1 MGDIQPDVWGLKGF
15 DTDTDPAKSEGSPEL
30 SNYRVG
36 PLSGLDSGV
45 QNTVGSLNTGAFMR
59 NVALDVNAKTG
70 VRFYLPSDTEGAYTI
85 SYTTVHN
92 GTSGSYTRS
101 YFGPGISRATI
112 LSDLKSGGYF
122 WDFSISTVNQTP
134 DGRYYLDAYADGYYL
149 IGNTI
154 THTSLNP
161 TYPSYFINEGYNAA
175 DTYFSANQLWDIGS
189 TDIKKGYEYLFSAV
203 SRYAKGSI
211 GEFGILRYNGNAGDG
226 YVYTPLL
233 ITKDFNFTTQ
243 KQLKDVRVYPAPTGD
258 RIHFTDG
265 NNIPRKITYRA
276 PDNGIDIPFGAL
288 KIIDPRNSYV
298 LGQINNQIALEQ
310 RGGTVQLSLGPQ
322 GLGGNVQSGM
332 WRYSV
337 CFKTF
342 DLVSSPY
349 AQVTNQIPVFSASSN
364 DVFSVHGDAVP
375 IYTSKINAINVTGA
389 DPSLYKYVEL
399 IAIHYVGGAVEA
411 KTVSRTLLTTA
422 NFTLY
427 HTGNEKNITDFDLT
441 NLYVNKD
448 LSIAT
453 AGSMEL
459 IDNTLLLGN
468 VSYGQNL
475 PLTFSPTFSTFIK
488 TVPSMGQYNSAD
500 TVDLGYSLAEYYD
513 PSNVSN
519 FGGYM
524 ENQTEYFGIMPQ
536 YLNGVWGPVYP
547 ISAYKIDSSNGTGTY
562 ATLGTPY
569 SLNIRGVKIS
579 GLDISPFQGKI
590 KAFRIVR
597 AVSEPEVLFTGL
609 LTYCYKGPIGAAGA
623 PADNYLHPT
632 ALVDF
637 NGTMGSH
644 GQNFQNTTKDTAGAI
659 LSPDL
664 LYGLGYAF
672 KSGDQIRY
680 CRTTLGNNQIG
691 RYACTQLVESV
702 NTAFVGVVT
711 QTLQDGKQIAKGGS
725 AFLND
730 LNFGNTQF
738 QCHADQYVDVGAGLG
753 FQAIDFESMVAVSVN
768 SGHIWAGTFDPC
780 YYVQYIRPNATMYQN
795 PAALTYIPIGHFQA
809 VDSTTP
815 NIIPDFV
822 VYGGDTFIQKS
833 FIKHSYYNGATQN
846 NYGTAISFW
855 SQNRYNSQ
863 LHDRISDPG
872 LSFPYLSNGT
882 ATSDKLF
889 SYLVDVNHQRYD
901 YDKGYNYDSTGMTFT
916 GFDPNDTSSNL
927 APTRI
932 HYSLTQPENSV
943 SDFLSQF
950 RPLDFHDE
958 SLAYGAITALRSI
971 NGKLYVWQRDRVS
984 TPYFNSQTVVNSQN
998 ATSIVIGDG
1007 DKFRA
1012 KSEMISAFGT
1022 TNGQSIVKAR
1032 TKEGREVVYFVD
1044 ANRKAILRI
1053 AEGQETNLSINTI
1066 ESYLAILCKWN
1077 ENADNPIENGGIC
1090 GVWDGNNQEVL
1101 WTFRSRDQRIGR
1113 WEPLK
1118 TYATPASVYYD
1129 NYTIG
1134 GHLAV
1139 AALNDTGLLYTANNG
1154 STGRDPSAN
1163 LYNDWNIVETP
1174 LFGALPFL
1182 GTLVFSERA
1191 GVFMGTRT
1199 FTPRSYIPFGQTYLV
1214 PMPRNLA
1221 IYNSVRCFLYAE
1233 AANVTGI
1240 TGPTFFDNTYTS
1252 VLSGFINTPLV
1263 IAKRFISIQLD
1274 AGGNI
1279 PNGWPNTGITFSTPS
1294 GQLSQPV
1301 NQLERRNNLLIT
1313 YIGCD
1318 IDTAGTPS
1326 VGQDNLWGTWMKFRF
1341 ENTGQVLFR
1350 ALAVAKR
1357 ILKRNY
1363 LK

>member
-1 MGDIQPDVWGLKGF
+1 
-15 DTDTDPAKSEGSPEL
+15 
-30 SNYRVG
+30 
-36 PLSGLDSGV
+36 
-45 QNTVGSLNTGAFMR
+45 
-59 NVALDVNAKTG
+59 
-70 VRFYLPSDTEGAYTI
+70 
-85 SYTTVHN
+85 
-92 GTSGSYTRS
+92 
-101 YFGPGISRATI
+101 
-112 LSDLKSGGYF
+112 
-122 WDFSISTVNQTP
+122 
-134 DGRYYLDAYADGYYL
+134 
-149 IGNTI
+149 
-154 THTSLNP
+154 
-161 TYPSYFINEGYNAA
+161 
-175 DTYFSANQLWDIGS
+175 
-189 TDIKKGYEYLFSAV
+189 
-203 SRYAKGSI
+203 
-211 GEFGILRYNGNAGDG
+211 
-226 YVYTPLL
+226 
-233 ITKDFNFTTQ
+233 
-243 KQLKDVRVYPAPTGD
+243 
-258 RIHFTDG
+258 
-265 NNIPRKITYRA
+265 
-276 PDNGIDIPFGAL
+276 
-288 KIIDPRNSYV
+288 
-298 LGQINNQIALEQ
+298 
-310 RGGTVQLSLGPQ
+310 
-322 GLGGNVQSGM
+322 
-332 WRYSV
+332 
-337 CFKTF
+337 
-342 DLVSSPY
+342 
-349 AQVTNQIPVFSASSN
+349 
-364 DVFSVHGDAVP
+364 
-375 IYTSKINAINVTGA
+375 
-389 DPSLYKYVEL
+389 
-399 IAIHYVGGAVEA
+399 
-411 KTVSRTLLTTA
+411 
-422 NFTLY
+422 
-427 HTGNEKNITDFDLT
+427 
-441 NLYVNKD
+441 
-448 LSIAT
+448 
-453 AGSMEL
+453 
-459 IDNTLLLGN
+459 
-468 VSYGQNL
+468 
-475 PLTFSPTFSTFIK
+475 
-488 TVPSMGQYNSAD
+488 
-500 TVDLGYSLAEYYD
+500 
-513 PSNVSN
+513 
-519 FGGYM
+519 
-524 ENQTEYFGIMPQ
+524 
-536 YLNGVWGPVYP
+536 
-547 ISAYKIDSSNGTGTY
+547 
-562 ATLGTPY
+562 
-569 SLNIRGVKIS
+569 
-579 GLDISPFQGKI
+579 
-590 KAFRIVR
+590 
-597 AVSEPEVLFTGL
+597 
-609 LTYCYKGPIGAAGA
+609 
-623 PADNYLHPT
+623 
-632 ALVDF
+632 
-637 NGTMGSH
+637 
-644 GQNFQNTTKDTAGAI
+644 
-659 LSPDL
+659 
-664 LYGLGYAF
+664 
-672 KSGDQIRY
+672 
-680 CRTTLGNNQIG
+680 
-691 RYACTQLVESV
+691 
-702 NTAFVGVVT
+702 
-711 QTLQDGKQIAKGGS
+711 
-725 AFLND
+725 
-730 LNFGNTQF
+730 
-738 QCHADQYVDVGAGLG
+738 
-753 FQAIDFESMVAVSVN
+753 
-768 SGHIWAGTFDPC
+768 
-780 YYVQYIRPNATMYQN
+780 VQYIRPNATMYQN